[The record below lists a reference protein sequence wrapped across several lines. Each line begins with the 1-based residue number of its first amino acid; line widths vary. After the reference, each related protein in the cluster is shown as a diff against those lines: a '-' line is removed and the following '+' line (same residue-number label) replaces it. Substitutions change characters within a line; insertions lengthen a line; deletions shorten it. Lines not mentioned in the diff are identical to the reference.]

1 MAITKNAVAA
11 MESHLTA
18 DQIHRARQIAERE
31 VLAIRLAA
39 LRERQ
44 NVKQNDMKAFSQAG
58 VSKLEKRKDM
68 KISTLIEYL
77 EGIGMGMEIRVYP
90 KGGSGIGEPETL
102 LKV

>member
-1 MAITKNAVAA
+1 MAISKNAVAA
-11 MESHLTA
+11 MESHMTA
-18 DQIHRARQIAERE
+18 DQIHKARQIAERE
-31 VLAIRLAA
+31 IIAVRLVA
-39 LRERQ
+39 LRVRQ
-44 NVKQNDMKAFSQAG
+44 NIKQTDMKAFSQAS

-90 KGGSGIGEPETL
+90 KGTSGAVEAETL

>member
-1 MAITKNAVAA
+1 
-11 MESHLTA
+11 
-18 DQIHRARQIAERE
+18 
-31 VLAIRLAA
+31 
-39 LRERQ
+39 
-44 NVKQNDMKAFSQAG
+44 MKAFSQAG

-90 KGGSGIGEPETL
+90 KNGNSQEEAETI